1 MLELRHLRH
10 LVVLARTL
18 NYVRAAE
25 ELCITQP
32 TLSRSIQTLERHLG
46 LRLFDRDRGGVALTP
61 QGRAIANRAAFLLTD
76 AEDLE
81 RQSKL
86 SAGAAAGHIRFGMVP
101 MPAHALLQPVLSD
114 RLNQAPGVT
123 HEVVVR
129 DVEALSAMLIAGD
142 IEFFV
147 SHRPPQDLSLADVE
161 QLATFPHSL
170 VVRAGHPLLR
180 GASEE
185 MRFPLLRSSWTGI
198 PVPQEVRDRV
208 LGAPNVIEDFNALR
222 GITLG
227 TDAMWITSAYAIH
240 EQLANGSL
248 VELLRAP
255 EKIDIVL
262 YTLKRRTRSPL
273 AQATIESFQYRIAL
287 LLDDTLGSFRRLR
300 SEDLDK

>member
-1 MLELRHLRH
+1 MVPQSMLELRHLRH
-10 LVVLARTL
+10 LVVLARRL

-32 TLSRSIQTLERHLG
+32 TLSRSIQALERQLG

-61 QGRAIANRAAFLLTD
+61 QGQEIANRAAFLLND

-86 SAGAAAGHIRFGMVP
+86 SAGGSSGRIRFGMVP

-114 RLNQAPGVT
+114 RLNQAPGAT

-129 DVEALSAMLIAGD
+129 DVEALSAMLTAGE

-147 SHRPPQDLSLADVE
+147 SHRPPHDLLLADVE
-161 QLATFPHSL
+161 HLASFPHSL

-180 GASEE
+180 GASED
-185 MRFPLLRSSWTGI
+185 MRFPLLRASWTGI
-198 PVPQEVRDRV
+198 PVPPEVRDRV
-208 LGAPNVIEDFNALR
+208 LGPPNVIEDFNALT
-222 GITLG
+222 GMTLS
-227 TDAMWITSAYAIH
+227 TDAMWITSAYAIQK
-240 EQLANGSL
+240 ELRSGSL
-248 VELLRAP
+248 VEFIRAA
-255 EKIDIVL
+255 EMIDIVL

-273 AQATIESFQYRIAL
+273 ARSLIKSFQHHIAML
-287 LLDDTLGSFRRLR
+287 S
-300 SEDLDK
+300 